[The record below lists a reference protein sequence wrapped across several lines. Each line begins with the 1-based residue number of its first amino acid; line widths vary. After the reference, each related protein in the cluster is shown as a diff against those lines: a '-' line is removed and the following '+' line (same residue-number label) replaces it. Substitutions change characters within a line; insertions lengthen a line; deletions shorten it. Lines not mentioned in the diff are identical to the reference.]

1 MSTTALREDLRVRDA
16 ELGSA
21 AQRLEEHAG
30 GLVKHGLLT
39 GFAVVGALVQ
49 TDSPYASNDDASV
62 VVLTVYRLTHDALQ
76 QIQKLAAEGHTVG
89 PQLRAQLTEL
99 LGAADRFP
107 VSTNM
112 SPLAYRRWSGE
123 FQEFRS
129 ILRPLAEQ
137 L

>member
-1 MSTTALREDLRVRDA
+1 MSTTALREDLRVLDA

-30 GLVKHGLLT
+30 GLAKHGLLT
-39 GFAVVGALVQ
+39 GFAVVCAIAQ

-76 QIQKLAAEGHTVG
+76 QSQVLAKEGHPIPPQLPAQLGELLAA
-89 PQLRAQLTEL
+89 
-99 LGAADRFP
+99 ADSFP
-107 VSTNM
+107 VSTSM
-112 SPLAYRRWSGE
+112 SPRAFRRWSNE
-123 FQEFRS
+123 FQRLRS
-129 ILRPLAEQ
+129 IVAPLADE